1 MKVGEVQE
9 ASGTK
14 AATAETSAHRSG
26 DRIRTLLEASREKR
40 EEVAKA
46 IIECSVVKQI
56 SVFDGSVSVSC
67 ATSAHTNFNKYK
79 TLRKR
84 AEKAHATLK
93 ALGFAVD
100 LEQGMGYMGYMGY
113 MGHSR
118 GHGLHGWHHRRFSRA
133 KGRRD
138 ARWVVP
144 AGRRRDEVGQPHVP
158 GPAHGIH
165 DRTRCSCMT

>member
-56 SVFDGSVSVSC
+56 SVFE
-67 ATSAHTNFNKYK
+67 
-79 TLRKR
+79 LR
-84 AEKAHATLK
+84 HFCT
-93 ALGFAVD
+93 
-100 LEQGMGYMGYMGY
+100 
-113 MGHSR
+113 H
-118 GHGLHGWHHRRFSRA
+118 
-133 KGRRD
+133 
-138 ARWVVP
+138 
-144 AGRRRDEVGQPHVP
+144 
-158 GPAHGIH
+158 
-165 DRTRCSCMT
+165 